1 MTMPEPASERPPGA
15 PRETTSPRD
24 RMVGRLISSMR
35 PEEKSGQP
43 RIGRGNLAALRR
55 MDPEAY
61 DAPAFWRLLAQAT
74 DGAMVCADNEPRW
87 ALIAHGMAL
96 MAPYH
101 HANIE
106 IGTAL
111 HNIDYAEGRLA
122 RLLGARRSQ
131 FRALVP
137 RLCRHLASKQQPLDW
152 FRLARLI
159 LSESRDEEAAE
170 KVRLGI
176 ARAYYGAQSKA
187 EAEATVA

>member
-1 MTMPEPASERPPGA
+1 MMPEPASEPAHGGPFQSL
-15 PRETTSPRD
+15 SPRD

-35 PEEKSGQP
+35 PGEKSGQP

-55 MDPEAY
+55 MDHDAY
-61 DAPAFWRLLAQAT
+61 DAPAFWRLLAQVT
-74 DGAMVCADNEPRW
+74 DGAMVYADDEPRW

-96 MAPYH
+96 MAPDH

-122 RLLGARRSQ
+122 RLLGARGAQ

-137 RLCRHLASKQQPLDW
+137 RLCRHLASKKQPIDW
-152 FRLARLI
+152 FRFARLI

-170 KVRLGI
+170 KDRRRI

-187 EAEATVA
+187 EAEATAA